1 MGFRRRMFDFK
12 GDDSAY
18 SHYLEAKVLELQ
30 EQLRQVSNSVPPLSA
45 PQSSS
50 LSPPSSSSSSLP
62 QPSLSLLPPAL
73 CPQSSSLRPSPARSI
88 ATEGAPRR
96 SSDDEFIWN
105 SRPPPVK
112 KSRLSEPRWKREID
126 KMLKGI
132 PTAQQWDDK
141 RRNLNLSSWDD
152 VLLAFDLIIDRD
164 NTLLATK
171 RVIRETDSL
180 ASFDQADDEA
190 DNRAASPLL
199 ISARA
204 YARRTVALNAEGR
217 FTTHVLQFRELV
229 LISLCIAL
237 ISDGIDTTVVNSVM
251 KIFITDSEDERY
263 LQRVRDGALW
273 VNNIISKLV
282 NTGLGHR
289 ASEIFVLC
297 SQSVVRYYR
306 FAQSRKE
313 SSQYFISSLLQRSH
327 PKRAPEDLD
336 SLPFSIPFFIKT
348 IATDLSLSSICTS
361 LGYSKDHISRKYDY
375 FYRNYI
381 ARQLQWRFASS
392 CDGLGADLI
401 ETALDR
407 LTAVADIVLTSE
419 QRSQTSAIVATD
431 EDSEPVSLR
440 ESQNQ
445 LNANPFDLPL
455 VVEPRNDQ
463 PEPFVPDQQIPRRDL
478 LAGLSGSPLAQNQVH
493 TQGPGSRTIDDSRD
507 DSQDTEQFYCQP
519 NDTDLASFFVNS
531 DLSNYFHF

>member
-313 SSQYFISSLLQRSH
+313 SSH
-327 PKRAPEDLD
+327 
-336 SLPFSIPFFIKT
+336 
-348 IATDLSLSSICTS
+348 LSSICTS